1 MAVKDIPKISEVT
14 ITSIGDMLFKNIVLF
29 SRALPNGF
37 IRTTVNKRIE
47 TSKYFKSIQFYYP
60 LNEGDGK

>member
-1 MAVKDIPKISEVT
+1 MVVKNIPKIAEIKVT
-14 ITSIGDMLFKNIVLF
+14 AIGDMLLKNVMLF

-37 IRTTVNKRIE
+37 VRTTVNKKIE
-47 TSKYFKSIQFYYP
+47 PRKYFKSIQFYYP